1 MVRPPLPTAAAG
13 RPGTH
18 RGRNRAIERRSTS
31 RVRQQQRGSRW
42 LDGRKALVTGA
53 RSGIGA
59 SCSARRLVTE
69 GASITTLDIRP
80 AAVTATIHDTVAGDG
95 AQTIALRVDVAH
107 EASVA
112 AAVAAAT
119 VAGLAGL
126 DTVVTSAGLVLAG
139 RWTRWR
145 WRSGRR

>member
-1 MVRPPLPTAAAG
+1 MRSYYHEEYWWFDRHCQQRQPVVPELTG
-13 RPGTH
+13 VG
-18 RGRNRAIERRSTS
+18 IVRSTS
-31 RVRQQQRGSRW
+31 LNISGAAAARGSGR

-53 RSGIGA
+53 GSGIGA
-59 SCSARRLVTE
+59 SSARRLVTE
-69 GASITTLDIRP
+69 GASVAALDIRP

-95 AQTIALRVDVAH
+95 AQTIALRVDVAD

-112 AAVAAAT
+112 AAVAAT

-139 RWTRWR
+139 RWTR
-145 WRSGRR
+145 